1 MPLKAKEANLGLA
14 LKRDVAPGG
23 AVSAGAAW
31 AFLGVVQLSRGTE
44 LSAATRAALVHNK
57 AVIRHKTHK
66 MLPC

>member
-23 AVSAGAAW
+23 AVNAGAAW
-31 AFLGVVQLSRGTE
+31 AFLGVVQLSHGAE
-44 LSAATRAALVHNK
+44 LSPATTAALVHNK